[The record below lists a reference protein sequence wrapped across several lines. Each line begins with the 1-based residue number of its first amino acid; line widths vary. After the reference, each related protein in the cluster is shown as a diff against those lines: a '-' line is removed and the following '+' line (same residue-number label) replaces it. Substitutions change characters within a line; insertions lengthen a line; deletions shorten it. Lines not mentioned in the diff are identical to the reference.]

1 MKILTLRKSPKS
13 YSCHSYLL
21 LGDWNRIGDVN
32 TVIDPG
38 VDDFILQEIA
48 QLSTGVGKVPV
59 QQVIL
64 THNHF
69 DHCTGVAALKER
81 FGCRVLAWA
90 EGPLVDQKL
99 RDGEVLRGAD
109 GFLEVLHTPGHSTD
123 SICIYAPSAH
133 ALFCGDTQLHIM
145 TPGGSYPL
153 QYLEA
158 LKRLS
163 ELKVD
168 RIYSGHEDPVLKGGQ
183 EMIARTLENVL
194 KSEIC

>member
-13 YSCHSYLL
+13 YSCNSYLV
-21 LGDWNRIGDVN
+21 LGDWNRIDDVN

-48 QLSTGVGKVPV
+48 QVSTGVGKVPV
-59 QQVIL
+59 QQIIL

-69 DHCTGVAALKER
+69 DHCTGVPALKKR
-81 FGCRVLAWA
+81 FGCRVFAYA
-90 EGPLVDQKL
+90 DGPFVDARL
-99 RDGEVLRGAD
+99 RDGEILRGGD

-123 SICIYAPSAH
+123 SICVYAPSIH
-133 ALFCGDTQLHIM
+133 ALFCGDTQLRVM
-145 TPGGSYPL
+145 APGGSYDRE
-153 QYLEA
+153 YLEA

-168 RIYSGHEDPVLKGGQ
+168 RIYSGHEDPVLNGGQ
-183 EMIARTLENVL
+183 EMIAMTLEHVL